1 MAMDGRC
8 EVHQLARGADGL
20 CVLCRRE
27 LSVPPLDAMTASP
40 AASTRVGL
48 LVTLGGVALLVA
60 MGVVGWRSTLSS
72 SVDAAADRREPIAPI
87 AEVPIVSAP
96 DPDEA
101 LRAAERERI
110 TKAAIWK
117 TLPALTTG
125 EAKDTPPS
133 TPASLPDAL
142 PVAPVPS
149 LPAAIVSA
157 SEQENQRR
165 LAIEEERRDE
175 ARHAAIA
182 SAMEKRAEDQR
193 REHQAAAI
201 VEAREKVRIVMYGA
215 PWCGVCRAAL
225 GYMRENRV
233 RFTEHNVEMEPGAR
247 TELRRLNPKGSI
259 PTFQIDDDVV
269 VGFGERSFERAL
281 DTAARR
287 RAGL

>member
-1 MAMDGRC
+1 MAVDGRC

-27 LSVPPLDAMTASP
+27 LSIPPLDAVTASP

-48 LVTLGGVALLVA
+48 VVTLGGLALLTAVGVA
-60 MGVVGWRSTLSS
+60 GWRASNLSLGG
-72 SVDAAADRREPIAPI
+72 DADTRSPITAVT
-87 AEVPIVSAP
+87 EVPIVSAP

-110 TKAAIWK
+110 TKADIWK
-117 TLPALTTG
+117 TLPALTNTDG
-125 EAKDTPPS
+125 KDAAEGAPT
-133 TPASLPDAL
+133 TLPDAL
-142 PVAPVPS
+142 PVVPVPS

-165 LAIEEERRDE
+165 LAIEEARRDE

-182 SAMEKRAEDQR
+182 SAMEKRAEEQR
-193 REHQAAAI
+193 REHQAAA
-201 VEAREKVRIVMYGA
+201 VAEAREKVRIVMYGA
-215 PWCGVCRAAL
+215 PWCGGCRSAL
-225 GYMRENRV
+225 AYMHDKRIN
-233 RFTEHNVEMEPGAR
+233 FTDHNIEMEPSAR
-247 TELRRLNPKGSI
+247 TALQRLNPKGSI
-259 PTFQIDDDVV
+259 PTFQMDDDVV